1 MEVQYFSKKLCPPNL
16 AKAQSLID
24 VHPYEAEHSLFGV
37 LKTNRYIFN
46 FRSEKDIMNVERT
59 FDLLDRYKENFVKED
74 ALCGKQERSMGK
86 IQLGRLY

>member
-1 MEVQYFSKKLCPPNL
+1 MDLLNYTITSVQDHYCVKNRKKYHKVWKYSILVKKLFPTNL

-24 VHPYEAEHSLFGV
+24 VHPCETEHSLFGV

-59 FDLLDRYKENFVKED
+59 FDLLSTV
-74 ALCGKQERSMGK
+74 
-86 IQLGRLY
+86 